1 MRTNLSLPLARIAS
15 VIVCVVTLLFGSALA
30 QTSHSGEPQKPA
42 SPNTDYQQL
51 KERLLVLEE
60 TVKQLKA
67 QIETIEETRRTDA
80 ATGEQIST
88 TAAAPT
94 TAPATTAKPQNS
106 QGESTFTIYGFAML
120 DFGYQF
126 KQEIGRA

>member
-30 QTSHSGEPQKPA
+30 QTSHSVEPQKPA
-42 SPNTDYQQL
+42 APNTDSQQL
-51 KERLLVLEE
+51 KERLLLLEE

-67 QIETIEETRRTDA
+67 QIESIEETRRTDA

-88 TAAAPT
+88 TATAPV
-94 TAPATTAKPQNS
+94 TAPAIAAKQ
-106 QGESTFTIYGFAML
+106 
-120 DFGYQF
+120 
-126 KQEIGRA
+126 IGRAHV